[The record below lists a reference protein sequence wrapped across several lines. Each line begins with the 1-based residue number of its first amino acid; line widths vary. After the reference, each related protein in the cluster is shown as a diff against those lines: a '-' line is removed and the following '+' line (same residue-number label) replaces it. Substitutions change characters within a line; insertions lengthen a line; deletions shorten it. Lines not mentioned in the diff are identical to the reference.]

1 MKISFWKLFW
11 PAFIAIMVGFILWLL
26 VFFGVIGGIVAL
38 AKSSDDEGINSPT
51 ILHLTLE
58 GEIKENSSSELNP
71 SNFEVNSSFGLS
83 DLLYG
88 FEQAAQDPSVKGIYV
103 ELNAF
108 NSGIANIQEL
118 RNAFNKFKKSGK
130 FIVAYHSGEYIPLKQ
145 YYLTSC
151 IDENYGFPT
160 SNFEF
165 LGLSTEPTFYKNTLD
180 KLGIEMQVI
189 RGKENDFK
197 SAVEPFLYTKMSDSS
212 RLQTNVLLTNVW
224 KLILSDI
231 SKDRNI
237 PIATLNNFA
246 EKATVRNL
254 TLAKKHHLIKDLKF
268 KDEIIALLKKKINHK
283 DNKLPFH
290 SFEKYAKEKFYLNQ
304 QLNSSSKKSIAV
316 ILTEGEIS
324 SNGDELNAEKVAEYI
339 RAARE
344 DKSIATVVLRINS
357 PGGSALASEVLWREI
372 NLTNKS
378 KKVIVSMGNV
388 AASGGYYMACA
399 GDKIF
404 AETTTITGSI
414 GVFGL
419 IPYTGGFLS
428 DKLGITFDEV
438 KTNAHSNLSLNKK
451 LSLEEI
457 QLVQTEIDEI
467 YGQFIQKVATGRK
480 LTPKFVHAI
489 ARGRVWTGADAKRI
503 GLVDEIGG
511 IADAIAYATKHSK
524 LKNPQLKYWP
534 KKTKEP
540 FEEIIEGLQDLKEN
554 NTSVSSSIKIPSNLL
569 KTLHKIEKLKQSS
582 GILMKLPFEYTID

>member
-1 MKISFWKLFW
+1 
-11 PAFIAIMVGFILWLL
+11 MVGLVLWLL
-26 VFFGVIGGIVAL
+26 VFFGIIGGIVAL
-38 AKSSDDEGINSPT
+38 AKSSDQEDIQSST
-51 ILHLTLE
+51 ILHLKLE

-71 SNFEVNSSFGLS
+71 SNLEVNSSFGLS

-88 FEQAAQDPSVKGIYV
+88 FREAAKDPSVKGIYV
-103 ELNAF
+103 ELNSF

-118 RNAFNKFKKSGK
+118 RDALNNFKKSGK

-151 IDENYGFPT
+151 LDENYGFPT

-165 LGLSTEPTFYKNTLD
+165 LGLSTEPTFFKNTLD

-189 RGKENDFK
+189 RGKQNDFK

-212 RLQTNVLLTNVW
+212 RLQTNILLSNVW
-224 KLILSDI
+224 NFILSDI

-237 PIATLNNFA
+237 PVSTLNNFA
-246 EKATVRNL
+246 EKASIRNL
-254 TLAKKHHLIKDLKF
+254 THAKKHGLIKDLKF
-268 KDEIIALLKKKINHK
+268 KDEIIALLKKKINYK
-283 DNKLPFH
+283 GDDLPLH
-290 SFEKYAKEKFYLNQ
+290 SFEKYSKDKFYLNQ

-324 SNGDELNAEKVAEYI
+324 ANGDELNAEKVAGYI
-339 RAARE
+339 RSARE

-357 PGGSALASEVLWREI
+357 PGGSALASEILWREI

-399 GDKIF
+399 ADKIF
-404 AETTTITGSI
+404 AENTTITGSI

-438 KTNAHSNLSLNKK
+438 KTNTHSNLSINKK
-451 LSLEEI
+451 LTNEEI

-467 YGQFIQKVATGRK
+467 YNQFINKVAIGRK
-480 LTPKFVHAI
+480 LSKEFVHTV
-489 ARGRVWTGADAKRI
+489 ARGRVWTGSDAKKI

-511 IADAIAYATKHSK
+511 IEDAITYATTSSK

-534 KKTKEP
+534 KKIKEP
-540 FEEIIEGLQDLKEN
+540 FEEIIEGIQDIKEN
-554 NTSVSSSIKIPSNLL
+554 NSSIKTSFRIPTNLL
-569 KTLHKIEKLKQSS
+569 NTLHKIEKLQQSS
-582 GILMKLPFEYTID
+582 GIQMKLPFEYTIE

>member
-38 AKSSDDEGINSPT
+38 AKSSDEEVINSST
-51 ILHLTLE
+51 ILHLTLD
-58 GEIKENSSSELNP
+58 GEIKENGTSELNP

-88 FEQAAQDPSVKGIYV
+88 FEKAAKDPSIKGIYV
-103 ELNAF
+103 ELNTF

-118 RNAFNKFKKSGK
+118 RNALNKFKKSGK
-130 FIVAYHSGEYIPLKQ
+130 FIVTYHSGEYIPLKQ

-237 PIATLNNFA
+237 PISTLNNFA

-254 TLAKKHHLIKDLKF
+254 TIAKKHHLIKDLKF
-268 KDEIIALLKKKINHK
+268 KDEIIALLKKKINYK
-283 DNKLPFH
+283 GDELPLH
-290 SFEKYAKEKFYLNQ
+290 SFEKYSKEKFYLNQ

-324 SNGDELNAEKVAEYI
+324 SNGDELNAEKVAGYI
-339 RAARE
+339 RSARE
-344 DKSIATVVLRINS
+344 DKSIETVVLRINS

-404 AETTTITGSI
+404 AENTTITGSI

-428 DKLGITFDEV
+428 DKLGITIDEV
-438 KTNAHSNLSLNKK
+438 KTNAHSNMSLNKK
-451 LSLEEI
+451 LSIEEI

-467 YGQFIQKVATGRK
+467 YNQFIQKVSIGRK
-480 LTPKFVHAI
+480 LTPEFVHTI

-511 IADAIAYATKHSK
+511 IEDAIAYATKKSK
-524 LKNPQLKYWP
+524 LKNPQIKYWP

-540 FEEIIEGLQDLKEN
+540 FEEIIESLQDIKEN
-554 NTSVSSSIKIPSNLL
+554 NASISSSVKIPTNLL
-569 KTLHKIEKLKQSS
+569 KTLQKIEKLQQCSR
-582 GILMKLPFEYTID
+582 IQMKLPFEYNID